1 MEKKYVFMIGQGQDN
16 SSVKWM
22 LSFTPGHIIL
32 ITPYNSDMNLTLEY
46 DKTEPLIYSEWYQDT
61 NYICGMFQTY
71 DFTLTISVQNHN
83 GFKTGLLELKT
94 KISFLSSKRKN
105 CESSVP
111 TPYFLLDCSKRF
123 FLSVAFILI
132 VSF

>member
-46 DKTEPLIYSEWYQDT
+46 DKTDPLIYSEWYQDT

-94 KISFLSSKRKN
+94 KISFLRLN
-105 CESSVP
+105 I
-111 TPYFLLDCSKRF
+111 PYI
-123 FLSVAFILI
+123 VANAFQIYGNTMNEK
-132 VSF
+132 